1 MFIKRVGMQPK
12 VFNEK
17 QDSSAD
23 LDFFRDFYSSKIRPG
38 ILLKKRVSR
47 EFGSRGRCFEK
58 DNDLT
63 EF

>member
-1 MFIKRVGMQPK
+1 MQPK